1 LFEKF
6 HLLDKGNKMQMM
18 IRTRMILFLF
28 LIINPTASLEAKI
41 NVNPDSVLQS
51 ILDNIE
57 GSRLSLSQAKEYALN
72 NATSFR
78 NAEAVYQAS
87 LGSLRKERGYFDP
100 EVYFNLKYRDSRE
113 PASSFFSGADVLF
126 TEQTTSQTGLRLRL
140 PIGTEL
146 ELNLNTINLRTN
158 SQFAFLNPE
167 YDAYGSLSFRQP
179 LFGGFSASGRRD
191 LTYTEYEHDA
201 AKARFNQVNYTLSSA
216 VEQLYW
222 NLYTAER
229 DYAVQILTRDRA
241 AAFLAETELRNKA
254 GIVGPNQVASAKTFL
269 AEQELLL
276 IDMREQLDTQSDQL
290 ALLIGVRPE
299 KMPRFKVIDDPPKN
313 FPVDAVDDIV
323 EFAVGN
329 NLELQAAQKEIS
341 AVHAM
346 TEAVKWKVLPQVD
359 LVGSLVSTGLGGN
372 NRNIIFGND
381 TLRSSISGSFGDVLN
396 QVYSRNYPGWSIGF
410 ELNLPIGLRSGLGEK
425 DRLEA
430 AEVSAEQR
438 YIEMSR
444 SIELQVRTAHRELS
458 NGNERLRAAANA
470 VDAAQEQVRI
480 GMIEFQNGRI
490 TAFELVR
497 LNEDFAIA
505 QRRYSE
511 ALIKTINAVSKLKQL
526 TSGVYPI
533 NKY

>member
-1 LFEKF
+1 
-6 HLLDKGNKMQMM
+6 MM
-18 IRTRMILFLF
+18 IRTKILLILS
-28 LIINPTASLEAKI
+28 LIIYLPASLKAQI
-41 NVNPDSVLQS
+41 SVNPDSVLKS

-57 GSRLSLSQAKEYALN
+57 GSGLSLSQAREYALK

-87 LGSLRKERGYFDP
+87 LGSLRRERGYFDP
-100 EVYFNLKYRDSRE
+100 EIYFNLNYRDSRE

-179 LFGGFSASGRRD
+179 LFGGFSISGRKD
-191 LTYTEYEHDA
+191 LTQAEYEHDA
-201 AKARFNQVNYTLSSA
+201 AKARFNQEIHTLSST
-216 VEQLYW
+216 VEQMYW

-229 DYAVQILTRDRA
+229 DYAVQLLTRDRA
-241 AAFLAETELRNKA
+241 EAFLAETELRNKA

-276 IDMREQLDTQSDQL
+276 IDRREQLDTKSDQL
-290 ALLIGVRPE
+290 AILIGIRPE
-299 KMPRFKVIDDPPKN
+299 KMPRFKVIDDPPKD
-313 FPVDAVDDIV
+313 FPVDAVDEIL
-323 EFAVGN
+323 EYAITN
-329 NLELQAAQKEIS
+329 NLELQAGQKEIS
-341 AVHAM
+341 AVQSM
-346 TEAVKWKVLPQVD
+346 SEAVKWKVLPQVD

-372 NRNIIFGND
+372 TRNIIFGND

-396 QVYSRNYPGWSIGF
+396 QIYSRSYPGWSVGL
-410 ELNLPIGLRSGLGEK
+410 ELNLPIGLRSGIGEK
-425 DRLEA
+425 DRLKA

-444 SIELQVRTAHRELS
+444 NIELQVRVAHRELS
-458 NGNERLRAAANA
+458 NGNERLKAASNA

-511 ALIKTINAVSKLKQL
+511 ALIKTINAVAALKQL

-533 NKY
+533 KKN